1 MKTPLIGITVDNL
14 DTDRYV
20 SNIAYSQGIA
30 EAGGLPLLLPQ
41 DVELAAS
48 YVELCDGIVLT
59 GGPDARLEG
68 FGIARHPLSECI
80 EPRRQVFEM
89 ALLDALAK
97 KPERP
102 VLGICLGMQ
111 LISLHAGGRM
121 NQHLQDV
128 LSAEIE
134 EHQHNNRHR
143 IVVDV
148 LDSALL
154 RTAGPSGKSMRA
166 GGLTPEEARGLTSP
180 AQEEESV
187 EAGLGDTT
195 QCNSDLRRLGG
206 SLALPEEHR
215 LGDVELSDQTVVSSH
230 HQAVDDAG
238 GLRVVARS
246 PAGVIETV
254 DDPARFFYLGV
265 QWHPERGEGLFNR
278 DLLRRFVDVCRS

>member
-41 DVELAAS
+41 EVELAAS
-48 YVELCDGIVLT
+48 YVELCDGILLT

-68 FGIARHPLSECI
+68 FGIERHTLSECI
-80 EPRRQVFEM
+80 EPRRQNFEM

-97 KPERP
+97 QPRRP

-111 LISLHAGGRM
+111 LMSLHAGGQM

-128 LSAEIE
+128 LSADVE

-143 IVVDV
+143 IVIEV

-154 RTAGPSGKSMRA
+154 RTVGSVGKSVPL
-166 GGLTPEEARGLTSP
+166 GELTPEGARGLTSP
-180 AQEEESV
+180 AQGEESI
-187 EAGLGDTT
+187 EGSLGDTLT
-195 QCNSDLRRLGG
+195 RTLDRRRLGG
-206 SLALPEEHR
+206 SLALPEQ
-215 LGDVELSDQTVVSSH
+215 DLSDQTVVSSH
-230 HQAVDDAG
+230 HQAVEDAG
-238 GLRVVARS
+238 RLRVVARS

-265 QWHPERGEGLFNR
+265 QWHPERGEGLFNL

>member
-30 EAGGLPLLLPQ
+30 GAGGLPLLLPQ
-41 DVELAAS
+41 EVELAAS
-48 YVELCDGIVLT
+48 YVEICDGILLT

-68 FGIARHPLSECI
+68 FGIARHPMSECI

-97 KPERP
+97 KPQRP

-111 LISLHAGGRM
+111 LMSLHAGGRM

-128 LSAEIE
+128 LSADVE

-143 IVVDV
+143 ILVEV

-154 RTAGPSGKSMRA
+154 RTAGLPGKSVPSR
-166 GGLTPEEARGLTSP
+166 GLKPEEARGLTFP
-180 AQEEESV
+180 AQEEKRY
-187 EAGLGDTT
+187 GDI
-195 QCNSDLRRLGG
+195 D
-206 SLALPEEHR
+206 
-215 LGDVELSDQTVVSSH
+215 LSDQTVVSSH

-238 GLRVVARS
+238 RLRVVARS

-265 QWHPERGEGLFNR
+265 QWHPERGEGLFNF
-278 DLLRRFVDVCRS
+278 DLLKRFVDVCRK